1 VFDLSITKLLVLGV
15 LALVIFGPDQLP
27 KMAGQLGRA
36 IRDLRKMAEK
46 AKADLTEGL
55 GPEFA
60 DFDLSDLNP
69 KAFVSKHL
77 FDEPNG
83 SSAGSAG
90 SAASGVSTHPL
101 AREEHPLPRGQR
113 PPFDMD
119 AT

>member
-27 KMAGQLGRA
+27 KMASQLGRTL
-36 IRDLRKMAEK
+36 RDLRQMAEK

-60 DFDLSDLNP
+60 DFDISDLNP
-69 KAFVSKHL
+69 KTFVAKHL

-83 SSAGSAG
+83 SGTASPVGAGV
-90 SAASGVSTHPL
+90 AAHPL
-101 AREEHPLPRGQR
+101 AREDPPLPRGQR

>member
-1 VFDLSITKLLVLGV
+1 MFDLSITKLLVLLV

-27 KMAGQLGRA
+27 KIAGQLGRA
-36 IRDLRKMAEK
+36 IRDLRNMAEK

-83 SSAGSAG
+83 SAAGP
-90 SAASGVSTHPL
+90 AASGVASHPL